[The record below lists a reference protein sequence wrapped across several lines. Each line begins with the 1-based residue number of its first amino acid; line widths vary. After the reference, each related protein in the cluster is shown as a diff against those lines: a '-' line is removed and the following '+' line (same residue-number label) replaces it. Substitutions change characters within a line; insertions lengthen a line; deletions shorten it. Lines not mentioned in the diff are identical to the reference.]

1 MDKLDVNRDWQTVL
15 SYLPENYRELA
26 QKHKQLQTQ
35 YGAHVR
41 IATAEDLL
49 RLILVHVGADLPLRQ
64 TVALVAEGGGPSV
77 SPNSL
82 HMKMRKAAPY
92 LQALIAGMTSWSSEC
107 APEKWAGYDLI
118 AADGSSFAG
127 RCATGTDARIHAAL
141 RLSDLSVFAAHATD
155 VSVGESLRRFHWLPG
170 QLAVVDRGYSNAI
183 GVVHVVD
190 HGADVLVRLNRSAMP
205 LLDREDES
213 LDVEAFLRRIREEQ
227 VVEKNVRVR
236 VWIGGHLRI
245 VDGRLIATRLP
256 ADKAEEARARVRSEH
271 GADVSDEML
280 EMAAYIALF
289 TTVPKSRLSAQ
300 RCLEAYRLR
309 WQIELLFKR
318 WKSLCHFDRLPNERA
333 DTIVSWLCAKIVLGL
348 IVDRIAAAA
357 PALFPPVQLTST
369 KKRHR
374 FSRKEIYDGDR
385 PVEDHE
391 HRVAGARRGI
401 TPTLVA

>member
-1 MDKLDVNRDWQTVL
+1 MGTLDVNRDWKTVL

-26 QKHKQLQTQ
+26 QQHKQLRVQ

-41 IATAEDLL
+41 ITTAEDLL
-49 RLILVHVGADLPLRQ
+49 RLILGHVGADLPLRQ

-92 LQALIAGMTSWSSEC
+92 LQSLIAGMTSWTSEC
-107 APEKWAGYDLI
+107 EPEKWAGYDLI

-170 QLAVVDRGYSNAI
+170 QLVLVDRGYSNAPGI
-183 GVVHVVD
+183 VHVVD
-190 HGADVLVRLNRSAMP
+190 RHADVLVRLNRGALP
-205 LLDREDES
+205 LFDREDES
-213 LDVEAFLRRIREEQ
+213 FDVEAFLRTIREEQ
-227 VVEKNVRVR
+227 VVEQNVRVR
-236 VWIGGHLRI
+236 VWINRHLRI

-256 ADKAEEARARVRSEH
+256 ADKAAEARERVRMEL
-271 GADVSDEML
+271 GPDVSDEML
-280 EMAAYIALF
+280 EMAAYVAVF
-289 TTVPKSRLSAQ
+289 TTVPKSRLTGQ

-333 DTIVSWLCAKIVLGL
+333 DTIVSWLCAKILLGL
-348 IVDRIAAAA
+348 VVDRIAAAA
-357 PALFPPVQLTST
+357 PALFPPVQLASATNG
-369 KKRHR
+369 RGERAPAHGR
-374 FSRKEIYDGDR
+374 R
-385 PVEDHE
+385 PVENHE
-391 HRVAGARRGI
+391 HHLARARRGA
-401 TPTLVA
+401 TPSLAT